1 MGLLE
6 MLLLGIEAFMSKCIE
21 MSWLKLYTSKN
32 MSFLQYCFIILSKI
46 SYLGHSADKFNL

>member
-32 MSFLQYCFIILSKI
+32 MSFLQYCFIIF
-46 SYLGHSADKFNL
+46 GC